1 MRRIGSW
8 WNNVQRLFIR
18 ITSASS
24 REPRSESVQK
34 GKPHSKE
41 KDATK
46 AFVDQGQKEGE
57 AEQAPQETPK
67 NVQTEEMQWRRRTK
81 RSGPTSWQDR
91 TGVSTPAQP
100 PIRRQ
105 DANAKEQAVE
115 ASAEQ
120 APKDEPMKKDKSAM
134 QFQELPSETMDL
146 VIGFDLG
153 TSCSKVIIRS
163 PFALRSRA
171 TAVPWHLKNDTS
183 KYLLPTVLYENDY
196 GEFSLV
202 PSDSTKHVLR
212 DLKINLMDKI
222 DDTRAQARATA
233 YIGLA
238 LRSAR
243 QWLLDTQKDA
253 YGIYHLRWA
262 LNIGI
267 PSAGYNDENMRPTF
281 GLVAR
286 AAWNLSLQPDLPTL
300 HTATKALRIAG
311 DKSDSDIDI
320 DVVPEIAA
328 EVVGYARSRL
338 RSEGLHVMVDV
349 GASTIDICG
358 FVLHSRDGEDR
369 YELLTAL
376 VKRLG
381 IHDLHLRRMNK
392 IKSTNACVK
401 PSVPTSLSPFM
412 MIPNTGRKY
421 INDPSDFLSKK
432 LDEIDQDY
440 VSECTTSLMS
450 LIMAMRRYRDPY
462 SSNWKSGLPVFVAG
476 GGGQFSLVREAIK
489 QAHERL
495 INTQKDVA
503 GIAAQRLPTL
513 ETLQNRDIPDSIA
526 GRLAVAYG
534 LSFDKFDIGQI
545 RQPHEIEDVPRIPPR
560 SQPKTPPPWV

>member
-1 MRRIGSW
+1 MGRIGSW
-8 WNNVQRLFIR
+8 WYNVQRLFIR

-24 REPRSESVQK
+24 RESRNEPVQ
-34 GKPHSKE
+34 
-41 KDATK
+41 
-46 AFVDQGQKEGE
+46 
-57 AEQAPQETPK
+57 
-67 NVQTEEMQWRRRTK
+67 
-81 RSGPTSWQDR
+81 
-91 TGVSTPAQP
+91 
-100 PIRRQ
+100 
-105 DANAKEQAVE
+105 
-115 ASAEQ
+115 
-120 APKDEPMKKDKSAM
+120 KDEPHDEEKSKPPMRLELCGESVRKDESAM

-171 TAVPWHLKNDTS
+171 IAVPWHLKNGTS
-183 KYLLPTVLYENDY
+183 KYLLPTVLYENEY

-202 PSDSTKHVLR
+202 PSDSAKHALR

-222 DDTRAQARATA
+222 DDTRAQARAAA
-233 YIGLA
+233 YIGIA

-243 QWLLDTQKDA
+243 QWLLDTQKDV
-253 YGIYHLRWA
+253 YGTYHLRWA

-267 PSAGYNDENMRPTF
+267 PSAGYDDENMRPTF
-281 GLVAR
+281 GSVAR
-286 AAWNLSLQPDLPTL
+286 AAWQLSLQPDSPTL
-300 HTATKALRIAG
+300 DTAAEALRIAKG
-311 DKSDSDIDI
+311 KSDSPIDI
-320 DVVPEIAA
+320 EVVPEVAA

-381 IHDLHLRRMNK
+381 IHDLHLRRIDK
-392 IKSTNACVK
+392 IKATDAHVK
-401 PSVPTSLSPFM
+401 PSVSTLLSPFM
-412 MIPNTGRKY
+412 VIPNAGREY
-421 INDPSDFLSKK
+421 VNDPPDLLRKK
-432 LDEIDQDY
+432 LDKIDQDY
-440 VSECTTSLMS
+440 VSECTTSLMT
-450 LIMAMRRYRDPY
+450 LIMALRKCRDPY

-476 GGGQFSLVREAIK
+476 GGGQFSLVSDAIK
-489 QAHERL
+489 QAHKRL
-495 INTQKDVA
+495 MNTQIDVV
-503 GIAAQRLPTL
+503 GIASQRLPTL
-513 ETLQNRDIPDSIA
+513 ETLQNRDISDRIA

-560 SQPKTPPPWV
+560 PQPRTPPPWV

>member
-1 MRRIGSW
+1 MGRIGSW

-24 REPRSESVQK
+24 RESRSELVQK
-34 GKPHSKE
+34 DKPHSKE
-41 KDATK
+41 KAETK
-46 AFVDQGQKEGE
+46 AFVDQGQKERE
-57 AEQAPQETPK
+57 AEQAPQETPE
-67 NVQTEEMQWRRRTK
+67 NVQTEKMQWRRRTK
-81 RSGPTSWQDR
+81 RSDSIGWQDR
-91 TGVSTPAQP
+91 TDVSTPTQP

-105 DANAKEQAVE
+105 DENAKEQAVE
-115 ASAEQ
+115 VSAEH
-120 APKDEPMKKDKSAM
+120 APKDEPMKKDESAM

-171 TAVPWHLKNDTS
+171 IAVPWHLKNGTS

-222 DDTRAQARATA
+222 DDTRAQAHAAA

-286 AAWNLSLQPDLPTL
+286 AAWKLSLQPDLPTL
-300 HTATKALRIAG
+300 NTATEALRIAR
-311 DKSDSDIDI
+311 DKSDSVDI

-381 IHDLHLRRMNK
+381 IHDLHLRRLNK
-392 IKSTNACVK
+392 IKATDACVK
-401 PSVPTSLSPFM
+401 PSVPTSLSPCM
-412 MIPNTGRKY
+412 VIPNTGREY
-421 INDPSDFLSKK
+421 INDPSDLLSKK
-432 LDEIDQDY
+432 LDEIDQNY

-450 LIMAMRRYRDPY
+450 LIMALRRCRDPY
-462 SSNWKSGLPVFVAG
+462 SSNWNSGLPVFVAG
-476 GGGQFSLVREAIK
+476 GGGQFSLVRNAIK

-545 RQPHEIEDVPRIPPR
+545 RQPHEIGDVPRIPLR

>member
-1 MRRIGSW
+1 
-8 WNNVQRLFIR
+8 
-18 ITSASS
+18 
-24 REPRSESVQK
+24 
-34 GKPHSKE
+34 
-41 KDATK
+41 
-46 AFVDQGQKEGE
+46 
-57 AEQAPQETPK
+57 
-67 NVQTEEMQWRRRTK
+67 
-81 RSGPTSWQDR
+81 
-91 TGVSTPAQP
+91 
-100 PIRRQ
+100 
-105 DANAKEQAVE
+105 
-115 ASAEQ
+115 
-120 APKDEPMKKDKSAM
+120 M
-134 QFQELPSETMDL
+134 QFQGLPSETMDL

-171 TAVPWHLKNDTS
+171 IAVPWHLKNGIS

-222 DDTRAQARATA
+222 DDIRAQARAVA
-233 YIGLA
+233 YIGIA

-243 QWLLDTQKDA
+243 QWLLDTQQDV
-253 YGIYHLRWA
+253 YGTYHLRWA

-281 GLVAR
+281 SLVAR
-286 AAWNLSLQPDLPTL
+286 AAWQLSLQPDLPTL
-300 HTATKALRIAG
+300 DTAIKALRVAEG
-311 DKSDSDIDI
+311 KSDSGIDI
-320 DVVPEIAA
+320 EVVPEIAA

-338 RSEGLHVMVDV
+338 RNEGLHVMVDV

-381 IHDLHLRRMNK
+381 IHDLHLRRMDK
-392 IKSTNACVK
+392 IKAIDAHIK
-401 PSVPTSLSPFM
+401 PSVPTTLSPFM
-412 MIPNTGRKY
+412 VIPNVGREY
-421 INDPSDFLSKK
+421 VNNPPDLLCKK
-432 LDEIDQDY
+432 LDEIDRNY
-440 VSECTTSLMS
+440 VGECTTSLMS
-450 LIMAMRRYRDPY
+450 LIMALRRCRDPY

-476 GGGQFSLVREAIK
+476 GGGQFSLVRDAIK
-489 QAHERL
+489 QAHKRL

-545 RQPHEIEDVPRIPPR
+545 RQPHEIEDVPRIPLC